1 MKELNKLTPYKTK
14 DWYLK
19 WFSSIVLIIGMLF
32 TSNNIYPLNLFISS
46 LGLLGWILI
55 GFIWNDR
62 AIIVINVI
70 GLFIYING
78 ILDYY
83 LGIY

>member
-1 MKELNKLTPYKTK
+1 MSELKKQTPYKTK

-19 WFSSIVLIIGMLF
+19 WVSSIILIIGMLL

-46 LGLLGWILI
+46 IGLLGWILI

-70 GLFIYING
+70 GLSIYING
-78 ILDYY
+78 MIHHYV
-83 LGIY
+83 GV

>member
-1 MKELNKLTPYKTK
+1 MSELNKQTPYKTK

-19 WFSSIVLIIGMLF
+19 WVSSIILIIGMLF

-46 LGLLGWILI
+46 IGLLGWILI
-55 GFIWNDR
+55 GLIWNDR

-78 ILDYY
+78 IINYY
-83 LGIY
+83 VGV

>member
-1 MKELNKLTPYKTK
+1 MSELNKQTPYKTK

-19 WFSSIVLIIGMLF
+19 WVSSIILIIGMLF

-46 LGLLGWILI
+46 IGLLGWILI

-70 GLFIYING
+70 GLSIYING
-78 ILDYY
+78 MIQYY
-83 LGIY
+83 VGV

>member
-1 MKELNKLTPYKTK
+1 MSELNKQTPYKTK

-19 WFSSIVLIIGMLF
+19 WVSSIILIIGMLF

-46 LGLLGWILI
+46 IGLFGWILI

-70 GLFIYING
+70 GLSIYING
-78 ILDYY
+78 VINYY
-83 LGIY
+83 VGV